1 MARRYWPG
9 EDALGKRIDLF
20 GAPREIIGVVKD
32 VRRVSL
38 EAEATPEFYL
48 WSSLWFMNLVVR
60 TDANPLG
67 QAAAIQRQVQEM
79 DKDAPIA
86 KVSTMEQVLA
96 ASTAPRRFNL
106 FLLNLFACLALLLA
120 MIGLYGVLSYNVTAG
135 TREIGVRMALGAQP
149 RNIVRLVIRQGMG
162 LVSLGVGGGLAAS
175 FWLTRLMKTM
185 LFGVSATDP
194 LTFVGIA
201 LLLTAVALL
210 ACWFPA
216 RRATKVDP
224 LTALRHE

>member
-48 WSSLWFMNLVVR
+48 RSSLWFMNLVVR

-67 QAAAIQRQVQEM
+67 QAPAIQRQVQEM
-79 DKDAPIA
+79 DKDVPIA
-86 KVSTMEQVLA
+86 KVST
-96 ASTAPRRFNL
+96 
-106 FLLNLFACLALLLA
+106 
-120 MIGLYGVLSYNVTAG
+120 
-135 TREIGVRMALGAQP
+135 
-149 RNIVRLVIRQGMG
+149 IVRLVIRQGIG
-162 LVSLGVGGGLAAS
+162 FVLLGVGGGLAAS
-175 FWLTRLMKTM
+175 FGLTRLMKTM

-201 LLLTAVALL
+201 LLLPVVALL